1 MSLAQGRRAAAS
13 RDPERVPAPP
23 RRQRLRHRRQ
33 ALVAYLFL
41 APYLFFLVVFVI
53 VAMVLAVWLSF
64 TPYDLLTDT
73 TFTEFIGLKN
83 YARALSD
90 TAFLKALGNV
100 ATYTIVVVPIQTALA
115 LVMAAVLDQKIP
127 FRKFFRVAW
136 YLPSVASSVVTTL
149 IFWWLFL
156 PDGFI
161 NYALNGIGIPI
172 RVSWLAD
179 EATALPAIMIMNIW
193 ATAATLM
200 LIFLAALQDIPE
212 QIYEAARIDGAGP
225 VRTFFRMTLPLLRPT
240 IFLVVVLG
248 TIGCLQLYDQVK
260 IATNGG
266 PNDATLTVTYLLWRE
281 GFRDL
286 NMGYASALGVILF
299 AVIFVITLVQRRYL
313 DVRPDY

>member
-1 MSLAQGRRAAAS
+1 VIVAAS
-13 RDPERVPAPP
+13 RSRP
-23 RRQRLRHRRQ
+23 RFRHWREWL
-33 ALVAYLFL
+33 AAYLFL
-41 APYLFFLVVFVI
+41 SPYLFFLLIFVAG
-53 VAMVLAVWLSF
+53 AMALALWLSF
-64 TPYDLLTDT
+64 TPYDLLTES
-73 TFTEFIGLKN
+73 TFTEFVGFEN
-83 YARALSD
+83 YTRAFQD
-90 TAFLKALGNV
+90 PAFLKALTNV
-100 ATYTIVVVPIQTALA
+100 ATYTAVVVPTQTALA

-127 FRKFFRVAW
+127 LRRFFRVAW

-161 NYALNGIGIPI
+161 NYALNLIGIPI
-172 RVSWLAD
+172 RISWLGD
-179 EATALPAIMIMNIW
+179 EATALPAIMLMNIW

-212 QIYEAARIDGAGP
+212 QVYEAARIDGAGP
-225 VRTFFRMTLPLLRPT
+225 VRTFFQMTLPLLRPA

-299 AVIFVITLVQRRYL
+299 AVIFTVTLVQRRYL